1 MALSKESEKLL
12 DALRLLHEELR
23 IESYRKFNRINP
35 FTEDLFSWKERGK
48 FWCGFDKNISIYNS
62 TIIIGEVEIGRDT
75 WIGPNCAIDGS
86 GGLKIG
92 EFCSISSGVQIVTH
106 DTIKWALTGGRHS
119 YERAP
124 VQIGDCCFI
133 GTYAVIT
140 KGVSIGNHCLVGA
153 SAVVTCDFPD
163 YSIIGGVPAKLI
175 GKVNLN
181 EDGIPSL
188 EFFNDK
194 K

>member
-1 MALSKESEKLL
+1 MALSKDSKKLL
-12 DALRLLHEELR
+12 ETLRLLHEELR
-23 IESYRKFNRINP
+23 FESHQKFNRINP

-48 FWCGFDKNISIYNS
+48 FWFGFDKNISIYNS
-62 TIIIGEVEIGRDT
+62 TIIIGDVEIGRDT

-86 GGLKIG
+86 GGLIIG

-106 DTIKWALTGGRHS
+106 DTVKWALSGGKQP

-124 VQIGDCCFI
+124 IQIGSYCFI

-140 KGVSIGNHCLVGA
+140 KGVSIGNHCLVAA

-175 GKVNLN
+175 GKVKLSD
-181 EDGIPSL
+181 DGIPSL
-188 EFFNDK
+188 EFFNGK